1 LEEPVM
7 MLLEKPMIRCQ
18 KCSGLGYPG
27 GPVIDALAKEGNPDK
42 YNLPRPYLNGS
53 FDFSFSGLKTAV
65 KVLLMKLD
73 VKGKN
78 VAEDVKKDIAASFQ
92 ASVVDVLIEK

>member
-1 LEEPVM
+1 
-7 MLLEKPMIRCQ
+7 
-18 KCSGLGYPG
+18 
-27 GPVIDALAKEGNPDK
+27 
-42 YNLPRPYLNGS
+42 
-53 FDFSFSGLKTAV
+53 
-65 KVLLMKLD
+65 MKLD